1 MLSSSLFLSS
11 NLFQFRVEMAGRV
24 ERVARVASVAWS
36 LLLTRLEPPAPPP
49 PRYDRN
55 TVFLL
60 LFLAEI
66 PPLSMRGCSK
76 LEPTG
81 LRALEQAEMPQL
93 EEVLLDDEVE
103 SEQVPGQFKE
113 LMLVVCWSFVGRL
126 LVLFGVP
133 FSRNQ

>member
-1 MLSSSLFLSS
+1 
-11 NLFQFRVEMAGRV
+11 
-24 ERVARVASVAWS
+24 
-36 LLLTRLEPPAPPP
+36 
-49 PRYDRN
+49 
-55 TVFLL
+55 
-60 LFLAEI
+60 
-66 PPLSMRGCSK
+66 MRGCSK

-133 FSRNQ
+133 TPLPPTPTRFSDQNKQCPAGMEYQFEQIWFSSIWDMLLCLFY